1 MIASFRWKSL
11 PVLVALGIRRLGM
24 LICVLRV
31 LLRLGRMLLALG
43 TVVSPGA
50 SATAQWDFAA
60 VSAYTSIEPV
70 WTFKDRGRSNK
81 EKQKTDDACLHR
93 EIVRIAHWKP
103 RLQSIQHGPVIRA
116 GDDADLTDP
125 GEFLELVD
133 DILCVLRRHALQQA
147 RDIVNRSALSR
158 LDDEPL
164 DLRYA
169 HAERPLVRP
178 RRQAGSFDCAH
189 GTCCPVFGQ
198 R

>member
-93 EIVRIAHWKP
+93 EIVSIAHWKP
-103 RLQSIQHGPVIRA
+103 RLQSIQHGPVIV
-116 GDDADLTDP
+116 P
-125 GEFLELVD
+125 PSLVSMTNRL
-133 DILCVLRRHALQQA
+133 ICAMRTPSVLLCG
-147 RDIVNRSALSR
+147 
-158 LDDEPL
+158 LDDKPAALIARTARVARYSASDRGMEPS
-164 DLRYA
+164 
-169 HAERPLVRP
+169 RPYRFSGNGLGKGVVPTR
-178 RRQAGSFDCAH
+178 AA
-189 GTCCPVFGQ
+189 
-198 R
+198 